1 MSKKKKKKQEDS
13 FIYLLLLSIIVVLST
28 VLSLFNIYLSVL
40 VIPII
45 IYLINYIYR
54 NYDYKETLSICLIS
68 ISMII
73 VYLFLLYNLENRV
86 IDILEVI
93 KYSFI
98 YFIVMFINI
107 IINKY
112 IKNTSY
118 LKTSIS
124 YILPMI
130 IYLVLFIV
138 L

>member
-1 MSKKKKKKQEDS
+1 MSRKKKKKQEDS